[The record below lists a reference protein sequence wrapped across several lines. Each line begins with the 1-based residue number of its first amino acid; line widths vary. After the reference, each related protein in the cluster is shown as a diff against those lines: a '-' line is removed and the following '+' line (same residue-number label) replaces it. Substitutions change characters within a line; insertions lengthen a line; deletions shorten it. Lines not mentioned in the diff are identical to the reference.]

1 MSLKVALGLALLQ
14 TLVGGWA
21 WCGLQ
26 MCQWRG
32 VKLHFFSC
40 GGKNKNTEVS
50 AVVSEMSVGVLSG
63 FGRSVDVCT
72 VVG

>member
-1 MSLKVALGLALLQ
+1 MSVKVALGLALLQ
-14 TLVGGWA
+14 TLGGGWA

-26 MCQWRG
+26 MCQWRGG

-50 AVVSEMSVGVLSG
+50 EMSVG
-63 FGRSVDVCT
+63 
-72 VVG
+72 

>member
-1 MSLKVALGLALLQ
+1 LQ
-14 TLVGGWA
+14 TLGGGWA

-26 MCQWRG
+26 MCQWRGG

-50 AVVSEMSVGVLSG
+50 EMSVG
-63 FGRSVDVCT
+63 
-72 VVG
+72 

>member
-1 MSLKVALGLALLQ
+1 LKKFRMSVKVALGLALLQ
-14 TLVGGWA
+14 TLGGGWA

-26 MCQWRG
+26 MCQWRGG

-50 AVVSEMSVGVLSG
+50 EMSVG
-63 FGRSVDVCT
+63 
-72 VVG
+72 